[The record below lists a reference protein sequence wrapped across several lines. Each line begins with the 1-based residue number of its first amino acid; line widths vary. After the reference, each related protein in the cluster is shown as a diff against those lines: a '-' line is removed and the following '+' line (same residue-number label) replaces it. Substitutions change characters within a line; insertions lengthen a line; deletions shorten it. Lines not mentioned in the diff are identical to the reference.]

1 MLVYYSRRYNS
12 RQSSNTQSHYTSLD
26 DIMDTTDMT
35 DDQLQQEYETLREQM
50 LTSIELQYISDTEP
64 QRNLKITRT
73 YSRVGHKSHN
83 PREQEDLLQATQQDD
98 PTMYDFI
105 SDEDSNE
112 VAQGDTIQNED
123 IEPTLPRLQH

>member
-1 MLVYYSRRYNS
+1 
-12 RQSSNTQSHYTSLD
+12 
-26 DIMDTTDMT
+26 MT